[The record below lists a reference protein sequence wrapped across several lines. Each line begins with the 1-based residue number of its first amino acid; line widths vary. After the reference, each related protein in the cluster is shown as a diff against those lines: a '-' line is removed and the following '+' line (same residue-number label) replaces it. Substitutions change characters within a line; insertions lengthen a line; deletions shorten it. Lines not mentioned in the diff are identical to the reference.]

1 MGDARGHKKRKKRES
16 KGGGM
21 IMGVRKE
28 LLDEGEEINAGTK
41 SVIVGDIKQEK
52 ERWRVIGVYVD
63 ERIEIMA
70 KKIKS
75 RIDKTR

>member
-1 MGDARGHKKRKKRES
+1 MKGRKSMQGQR
-16 KGGGM
+16 
-21 IMGVRKE
+21 
-28 LLDEGEEINAGTK
+28 
-41 SVIVGDIKQEK
+41 VIVGDIKQEK